1 MGSIL
6 IGLLVDVVVIVVTAL
21 IAFTIGKQS
30 RTTELVER
38 ESQIESLRHH
48 LERKTQTIDYLRAEN
63 DHWQTRVRRLEG
75 HIVQHAH
82 LHAVPPMPPTAQ
94 TIDDIEQLG
103 AAIYRQSVAKR
114 RLDSSPVD
122 QESLLKEAMGLSVVK
137 KEVKDALSGIPVSQ
151 LMQRKET

>member
-21 IAFTIGKQS
+21 IAFAIGKQS

-38 ESQIESLRHH
+38 ESQIETLRHH

-75 HIVQHAH
+75 HLVQHAH
-82 LHAVPPMPPTAQ
+82 LHAIPPMVTPA
-94 TIDDIEQLG
+94 DDIEQLG
-103 AAIYRQSVAKR
+103 AAIHRANVAR
-114 RLDSSPVD
+114 RGEIIKGPPLPDAT
-122 QESLLKEAMGLSVVK
+122 LEAMGLAVVK
-137 KEVKDALSGIPVSQ
+137 KEVKDALSGVPVSQ
-151 LMQRKET
+151 LMQKKGDS